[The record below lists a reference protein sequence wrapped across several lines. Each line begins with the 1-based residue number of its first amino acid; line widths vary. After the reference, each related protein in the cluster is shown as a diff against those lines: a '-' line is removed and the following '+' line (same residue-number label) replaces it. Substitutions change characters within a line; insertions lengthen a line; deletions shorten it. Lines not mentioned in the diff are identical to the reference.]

1 MKRERETLSR
11 IFPELIE
18 RLANW
23 LEKKTSNYSKTKAL
37 LLFSIFCLASTTVL
51 LGIAARGFC
60 STDKIG
66 GKIEILKQEKL
77 NPASERKIIPSRDE
91 ITKRLYRGRR
101 YLDSLA
107 QTPSLKEK
115 FDSLILARP
124 GLLDSLEQAEDYY
137 KN

>member
-11 IFPELIE
+11 IFPDLIE
-18 RLANW
+18 WLAKW
-23 LEKKTSNYSKTKAL
+23 LEKRTSHYSKTKAL
-37 LLFSIFCLASTTVL
+37 VLFSIFCLASTIVL

-66 GKIEILKQEKL
+66 CKIEILRQEKV

-91 ITKRLYRGRR
+91 IIRRLERGRR

-107 QTPSLKEK
+107 QTPSLREK
-115 FDSLILARP
+115 FDSLKLARP
-124 GLLDSLEQAEDYY
+124 GLLDSLKQAEDYY